1 MLKKSNRCRT
11 FNLTEQDIDVD
22 EADTNDLKNGHGSS
36 QDLGN
41 RKFYIFFKDIYFKDY
56 LFIYF

>member
-1 MLKKSNRCRT
+1 MLKKSNHCRT

-41 RKFYIFFKDIYFKDY
+41 RKFYIYFFKDIYVKDY
-56 LFIYF
+56 

>member
-1 MLKKSNRCRT
+1 MLKKSNHCRT

-41 RKFYIFFKDIYFKDY
+41 RKFYIYFLGY
-56 LFIYF
+56 LF